1 MPGFL
6 SLLGIFAA
14 NGALGVSIFFLLSGF
29 LIYSLSVREY
39 QKTQEFDWK
48 QFYIRRVLRI
58 FPCFDFCILVVLVL
72 AHFGWITVTDR
83 TIFAAATFTLNY
95 HHLWDPWPAG
105 LDYPVIGHYWT
116 LAREEQFCL
125 LWPLLMFLFFR
136 GKLVPFLAAFIVI
149 APLLRVACYFL
160 MPGSRP
166 QIGMM
171 FHTAFDSIAAGVLL
185 GELLRRSETRTKLQ
199 RFAASRWVLA
209 PAILYPAFVSPL
221 LSLHFG
227 GAYAI
232 TIGKSLDTS

>member
-1 MPGFL
+1 
-6 SLLGIFAA
+6 
-14 NGALGVSIFFLLSGF
+14 
-29 LIYSLSVREY
+29 
-39 QKTQEFDWK
+39 
-48 QFYIRRVLRI
+48 
-58 FPCFDFCILVVLVL
+58 
-72 AHFGWITVTDR
+72 
-83 TIFAAATFTLNY
+83 
-95 HHLWDPWPAG
+95 
-105 LDYPVIGHYWT
+105 
-116 LAREEQFCL
+116 
-125 LWPLLMFLFFR
+125 MFLFFR